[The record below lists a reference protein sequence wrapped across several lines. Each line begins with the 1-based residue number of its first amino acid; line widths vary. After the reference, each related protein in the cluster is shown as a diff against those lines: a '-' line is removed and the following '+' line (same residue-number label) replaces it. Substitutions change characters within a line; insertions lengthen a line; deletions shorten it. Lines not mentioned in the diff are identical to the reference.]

1 MQWVLWMI
9 AVAVLGLAAVAA
21 SGRLGELPG
30 TVTDSPRPHVPTGV
44 LSGDDLRA
52 LRFAVVPRGYSMDQV
67 DELLDRLARQLDQ
80 QPADAPHLGTPAPL
94 AAAADAPSAG
104 AHAPGEGAADPGSI
118 GVADEPTSAGYDT
131 QPDDAAGALPD
142 EAAGDPTLGAG
153 DTRLYDAVHPA
164 PAEVVGEPTVDVR
177 DTQFD
182 DAADPSSDEPAADDP
197 VTEPDETV
205 GPSQPGAD
213 QDHTEPTEPNAVL
226 PAARR
231 DHDAPAGGSRPTV
244 GRASPQSGIMDE
256 VSPQTER
263 G

>member
-30 TVTDSPRPHVPTGV
+30 TVTDSPRPHVPTGL
-44 LSGDDLRA
+44 LSGDDLRG

-80 QPADAPHLGTPAPL
+80 RPAEDPDLETPAGGY
-94 AAAADAPSAG
+94 AADDATSAAG
-104 AHAPGEGAADPGSI
+104 HLAGDGGPNPGST
-118 GVADEPTSAGYDT
+118 GVADEPT
-131 QPDDAAGALPD
+131 
-142 EAAGDPTLGAG
+142 LGA
-153 DTRLYDAVHPA
+153 
-164 PAEVVGEPTVDVR
+164 R

-182 DAADPSSDEPAADDP
+182 DAADPSSDAPAGDDR
-197 VTEPDETV
+197 VTEPDV
-205 GPSQPGAD
+205 RARPWQPGAD
-213 QDHTEPTEPNAVL
+213 EDQAEPTAVH
-226 PAARR
+226 PAGRR

-244 GRASPQSGIMDE
+244 GQASPQSGIMDE

>member
-44 LSGDDLRA
+44 LSGDDLRG

-80 QPADAPHLGTPAPL
+80 QPNKDVHPVAPAPGVPNADELAEDPSADARGNEPATEHHSATGPSE
-94 AAAADAPSAG
+94 AAA
-104 AHAPGEGAADPGSI
+104 
-118 GVADEPTSAGYDT
+118 
-131 QPDDAAGALPD
+131 
-142 EAAGDPTLGAG
+142 EAAPELLDPPNEQ
-153 DTRLYDAVHPA
+153 VP
-164 PAEVVGEPTVDVR
+164 
-177 DTQFD
+177 
-182 DAADPSSDEPAADDP
+182 
-197 VTEPDETV
+197 PD
-205 GPSQPGAD
+205 
-213 QDHTEPTEPNAVL
+213 L
-226 PAARR
+226 
-231 DHDAPAGGSRPTV
+231 DAPAGGSRPTV
-244 GRASPQSGIMDE
+244 GQASPQSGIMDE